1 MRRILRAADHKV
13 MPWKNGAG
21 STTEVAIFPPGAG
34 MDAFEW
40 RVSMAGVVED
50 GPFSAFPGIDRTL
63 AVLEGE
69 GLRLEIEGRAPQAV
83 TVDGA
88 PVSFPGDVPTHA
100 TLLGGPVVDLNV
112 MTRRGRYA
120 HRLRHHVLSGST
132 VLAPERGLLLL
143 LALTPGLSADGE
155 TLKRFDAVV
164 SEGPVLV
171 EAAGE
176 ASFYGAELWESAGGL
191 DK

>member
-1 MRRILRAADHKV
+1 MRRLLRAAGHKV

-21 STTEVAIFPPGAG
+21 STTEVAIFPPGAAI
-34 MDAFEW
+34 DAFEW

-69 GLRLEIEGRAPQAV
+69 GLRLEVEGQASQ
-83 TVDGA
+83 TVLRGGEPA
-88 PVSFPGDVPTHA
+88 IFPGDVPTRA

-112 MTRRGRYA
+112 MTRRGRTA
-120 HRLRHHVLSGST
+120 HRLSHHQLSERT
-132 VLAPERGLLLL
+132 TLVPERGLMLL

-155 TLKRFDAVV
+155 TLGRLDALV
-164 SEGPVLV
+164 SDAPVLV
-171 EAAGE
+171 DGPGAA
-176 ASFYGAELWESAGGL
+176 AFYLVELWESSGGL